1 MFHSRAADTGGA
13 ARIPPTRP
21 LSLERAS
28 VSMGGRVKRVRLGHT
43 RLRLH
48 PLLLLAEASSALRAR
63 SHTRRETVIMDPWSA
78 NAMNLGQRIRL
89 VCVDTADAFTVA
101 RATGRRSGSAN
112 ARLTGLGRFV
122 IRFVATT
129 KASGWLESS

>member
-28 VSMGGRVKRVRLGHT
+28 VSMGGRVKRVRLA

-63 SHTRRETVIMDPWSA
+63 S
-78 NAMNLGQRIRL
+78 
-89 VCVDTADAFTVA
+89 
-101 RATGRRSGSAN
+101 
-112 ARLTGLGRFV
+112 
-122 IRFVATT
+122 
-129 KASGWLESS
+129 GWLESMRLTRHPRGHRVPRVSTT